1 MCGEVWGAEMIEVE
15 NLVYEYPTKRAL
27 HGVSFSIQP
36 NTIAALVGPNGAGK
50 TTLLRCLAAL
60 EMPYKGSVRIDGLD
74 TRSSPRAIHARL
86 GYLPDFFGLYDA
98 LSVQRCLHFAA
109 RMHGIDT
116 TNVDA
121 AVIKAAG
128 RVGLTDRLG
137 TPASELSRGLR
148 QRLAIG
154 QAIVHEPKV
163 LMLDEP
169 ASGLDPEARRRL
181 SQLLVSLKEQG
192 MTLVVSSHILSEL
205 EDYSSEMIIIE
216 DGQIVGGSAVK
227 LREDSRAIIRVQLS
241 TARADLAEFLSIQS
255 GVELIDSDSI
265 SATFRFLGDGKARA
279 ELLRLVAAEGFEI
292 LSFADAPRQLEEAYF
307 TEVRNHLAGKSDGEV
322 P

>member
-1 MCGEVWGAEMIEVE
+1 MIEVE
-15 NLVYEYPTKRAL
+15 NLVYEYPTTRAL
-27 HGVSFSIQP
+27 HGVSFSVKP
-36 NTIAALVGPNGAGK
+36 TTIAALVGPNGAGK

-60 EMPYKGSVRIDGLD
+60 EMPFEGRVRIDGLD

-98 LSVQRCLHFAA
+98 LSVRRCLHFAA
-109 RMHGIDT
+109 RMHGIET
-116 TNVDA
+116 VNVNA
-121 AVIKAAG
+121 AVIKAAE
-128 RVGLTDRLG
+128 RVGLTDRMG
-137 TPASELSRGLR
+137 RPASELSRGLR

-169 ASGLDPEARRRL
+169 ASGLDPEARRSL

-205 EDYSSEMIIIE
+205 EGYCSEMIIID

-227 LREDSRAIIRVQLS
+227 LREDSRAILRVQLS
-241 TARADLAEFLSIQS
+241 TARADLASFLSHQS
-255 GVELIDSDSI
+255 CIELIDADSI
-265 SATFRFLGDGKARA
+265 SATFHFLGDAKARA
-279 ELLRLVAAEGFEI
+279 ELLRRVAAEGFEI
-292 LSFADAPRQLEEAYF
+292 LSFADAPRRLEEAYF
-307 TEVRNHLAGKSDGEV
+307 TEVRSHLAGKSNGE
-322 P
+322 PQ